1 MSFSAIPT
9 MERQIPDNR
18 FFPGNVIVAEQ
29 LRIFQHNLH
38 QQQLK
43 LDTEQ
48 VSLTQRVEQQQGQI
62 ASQATKNESLSSKLR
77 FDLDVEKQTRIFEV
91 EELRGLVRD
100 LSSRHTNALA
110 DADKRYDELL
120 EATRRDREAQE
131 TRLAKLEAYNYASEI
146 VHPEA
151 QLHRQR

>member
-1 MSFSAIPT
+1 MPT

-38 QQQLK
+38 KQQLK

-62 ASQATKNESLSSKLR
+62 ASQATENESLSSKLR
-77 FDLDVEKQTRIFEV
+77 SDLDVEKQTRITEI

-100 LSSRHTNALA
+100 LSSRHINALA

-120 EATRRDREAQE
+120 EVTRRDREAQE
-131 TRLAKLEAYNYASEI
+131 TRLAKLEAYNRAREI

-151 QLHRQR
+151 QLHRQK